1 MSGVR
6 SGAKL
11 ELSADEALV
20 LFDWLARTSDAGE
33 PVLYDDQA
41 ERRVLGD
48 LLCMLERV
56 LVEPLSPNYASLVK
70 AARAAVRG
78 SASD

>member
-1 MSGVR
+1 MNGPRRGVT
-6 SGAKL
+6 L

-20 LFDWLARTSDAGE
+20 LFDWLARTSDARE
-33 PVLYDDQA
+33 PVPFADQA

-56 LVEPLSPNYASLVK
+56 LVEPFSADYASLL
-70 AARAAVRG
+70 AAAWSAVRDDSG
-78 SASD
+78 D